1 MAGRHNGK
9 MKKRDAVP
17 AIFRLWA
24 MKWRK
29 SLILQSALTLPSVS
43 VSLNN
48 LDPSPS
54 WLWES

>member
-1 MAGRHNGK
+1 MAFSRGYEFEPQTERCAGFDCGYQVENAY
-9 MKKRDAVP
+9 D
-17 AIFRLWA
+17 
-24 MKWRK
+24 
-29 SLILQSALTLPSVS
+29 LTLPSVS